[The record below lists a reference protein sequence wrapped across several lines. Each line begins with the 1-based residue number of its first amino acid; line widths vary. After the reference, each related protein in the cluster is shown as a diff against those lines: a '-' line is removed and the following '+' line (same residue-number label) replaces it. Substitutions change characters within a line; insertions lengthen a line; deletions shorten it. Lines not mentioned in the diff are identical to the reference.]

1 MMRFQEY
8 VSFKERVVMH
18 ELPVTESIVRI
29 AVEEAERHRVKKV
42 NEIKLMVGELSGL
55 VPECIQYYF
64 DIISKGTRVEG
75 AKIRINKIPITM
87 KCQDCGFSG
96 STDEFVNNECPKCLS
111 KVMKMVGGN
120 EFYIDS
126 MEVEDCGD

>member
-1 MMRFQEY
+1 
-8 VSFKERVVMH
+8 MH

-29 AVEEAERHRVKKV
+29 AAEEAEKHNVKKV

-64 DIISKGTRVEG
+64 DIISKGTKIEG
-75 AKIRINKIPITM
+75 AQIKIIKVPITM
-87 KCQDCGFSG
+87 KCESCGFTGETHEFIQSACPICSG
-96 STDEFVNNECPKCLS
+96 KS
-111 KVMKMVGGN
+111 MKMVGGN

-126 MEVEDCGD
+126 MEVDDNGD

>member
-1 MMRFQEY
+1 
-8 VSFKERVVMH
+8 MH

-29 AVEEAERHRVKKV
+29 AVEEAERHKVKKV

-64 DIISKGTRVEG
+64 DIISKGTKVEG
-75 AKIRINKIPITM
+75 AQIKKNKIPITM

-96 STDEFVNNECPKCLS
+96 DTDKFINNECPKCHS